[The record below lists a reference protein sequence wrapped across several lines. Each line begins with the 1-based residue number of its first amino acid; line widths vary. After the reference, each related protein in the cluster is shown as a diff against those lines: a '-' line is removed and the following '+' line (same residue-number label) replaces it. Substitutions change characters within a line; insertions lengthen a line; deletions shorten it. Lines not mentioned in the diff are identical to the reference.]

1 MGKLKQY
8 GNLEQMVEETA
19 QDRLTVKTEL
29 RKYFNNLDD
38 NMAHYAL
45 NAKEDLHQ
53 DEPILASLERLKAQH
68 NRRALLH
75 EYNSGLMARPLANRD
90 TIANLILW
98 LKEERP
104 DLIELWDN
112 QADIITG
119 RKAN

>member
-1 MGKLKQY
+1 MGQLKQY
-8 GNLEQMVEETA
+8 ETLGQMVEE
-19 QDRLTVKTEL
+19 TEL
-29 RKYFNNLDD
+29 RKYFNNLGD
-38 NMAHYAL
+38 NMARYAL
-45 NAKEDLHQ
+45 NAKDDLHQ

-75 EYNSGLMARPLANRD
+75 EYNSALMARPLANRD